1 MCIIHCIY
9 NVDGSGSV
17 ESSVF
22 KEVTVSTMLLL
33 GLWGVESIVFCFKD
47 FDLGVSGVQNPLC
60 FTLCFEPGGLE
71 PIVFTRILNLG
82 CRVQNPLCF
91 TMCLNLGVLTQM
103 CFTRMLNLGG
113 LGCSSHCILQCV

>member
-33 GLWGVESIVFCFKD
+33 GLWGVESIVLLSVGVHNPLYFAMLLS
-47 FDLGVSGVQNPLC
+47 LGV
-60 FTLCFEPGGLE
+60 
-71 PIVFTRILNLG
+71 
-82 CRVQNPLCF
+82 
-91 TMCLNLGVLTQM
+91 
-103 CFTRMLNLGG
+103 
-113 LGCSSHCILQCV
+113 